1 MTKENNNNL
10 CQEDVNKS
18 EKEERFITWGE
29 GTIDASNINVSKI
42 DASNIT
48 TGYGIDVS
56 RFVTKDVFEN
66 W

>member
-1 MTKENNNNL
+1 MTKENDKL
-10 CQEDVNKS
+10 CQENL
-18 EKEERFITWGE
+18 ITWGE
-29 GTIDASNINVSKI
+29 GTIDASKLKVGTI

>member
-1 MTKENNNNL
+1 MTKKNNNYLTQDNL
-10 CQEDVNKS
+10 
-18 EKEERFITWGE
+18 ITMVE
-29 GTIDASNINVSKI
+29 GTIDASNLEVGTI